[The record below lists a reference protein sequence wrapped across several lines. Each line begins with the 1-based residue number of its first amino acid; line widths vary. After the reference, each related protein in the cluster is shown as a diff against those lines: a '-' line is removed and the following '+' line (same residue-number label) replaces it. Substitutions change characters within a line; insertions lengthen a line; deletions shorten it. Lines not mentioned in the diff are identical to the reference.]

1 LNLSV
6 SRTLL
11 FCSSLLLLWG
21 CGGDDKGLGSN
32 DPFATYS
39 SSITI
44 DPFLSSAVI
53 DPGLSSGIVDPG
65 LSSPIIDP
73 GLSSGVV
80 DPGLSS
86 PIIDPGL
93 SSGIIDPGLSS
104 AIIDP
109 GLSSATDPIVSSSST
124 ISGPGIPVEAYPVA
138 NYGVILSNGKTGWSS
153 RYWDAC
159 KPHCSWISNGAEG
172 QTDTTTEAS
181 YQANLT
187 TTRNCNIKDIEIP
200 TFTLSRGFSEYWT
213 GWEGTES
220 ACKSGKGGAFTCT
233 DMAPVKVN
241 DTLSYGFVA
250 GPGSST
256 TCGKCFH
263 LQFNGSFHDAG
274 EHNAPK
280 ATHKA
285 LKGKHMVVM
294 TSNIGHDVKEGQ
306 FDLMVPGGGVG
317 QFDALSTMVNGSG
330 VQWGAQYGGFLTQCQ
345 QSLGYD
351 NTLES
356 YQNCVKDMCDA
367 AFTGYDN
374 LLRGCH
380 WYADWYMAAD
390 NPTYN
395 WEEVEC
401 PQYLVDRY
409 KTTIN
414 TTRRNIYA
422 YQTDWST
429 YEGGEIPTDT
439 RFPVDLE

>member
-1 LNLSV
+1 MNLSV

-53 DPGLSSGIVDPG
+53 DPGLSSGI
-65 LSSPIIDP
+65 
-73 GLSSGVV
+73 V

-181 YQANLT
+181 YQAN
-187 TTRNCNIKDIEIP
+187 
-200 TFTLSRGFSEYWT
+200 
-213 GWEGTES
+213 
-220 ACKSGKGGAFTCT
+220 
-233 DMAPVKVN
+233 
-241 DTLSYGFVA
+241 
-250 GPGSST
+250 
-256 TCGKCFH
+256 
-263 LQFNGSFHDAG
+263 
-274 EHNAPK
+274 
-280 ATHKA
+280 
-285 LKGKHMVVM
+285 
-294 TSNIGHDVKEGQ
+294 
-306 FDLMVPGGGVG
+306 
-317 QFDALSTMVNGSG
+317 
-330 VQWGAQYGGFLTQCQ
+330 
-345 QSLGYD
+345 
-351 NTLES
+351 
-356 YQNCVKDMCDA
+356 
-367 AFTGYDN
+367 
-374 LLRGCH
+374 
-380 WYADWYMAAD
+380 
-390 NPTYN
+390 
-395 WEEVEC
+395 
-401 PQYLVDRY
+401 
-409 KTTIN
+409 
-414 TTRRNIYA
+414 
-422 YQTDWST
+422 
-429 YEGGEIPTDT
+429 
-439 RFPVDLE
+439 

>member
-1 LNLSV
+1 MNLSI

-187 TTRNCNIKDIEIP
+187 TARNCNIKDIEIP
-200 TFTLSRGFSEYWT
+200 TFTLSRNNQQYWT

-220 ACKSGKGGAFTCT
+220 ACKEGKGGAFTCT
-233 DMAPVKVN
+233 DMALFKSMI
-241 DTLSYGFVA
+241 LY
-250 GPGSST
+250 
-256 TCGKCFH
+256 
-263 LQFNGSFHDAG
+263 
-274 EHNAPK
+274 
-280 ATHKA
+280 
-285 LKGKHMVVM
+285 
-294 TSNIGHDVKEGQ
+294 
-306 FDLMVPGGGVG
+306 LMV
-317 QFDALSTMVNGSG
+317 LLL
-330 VQWGAQYGGFLTQCQ
+330 AQDLLQLVENVSIY
-345 QSLGYD
+345 
-351 NTLES
+351 
-356 YQNCVKDMCDA
+356 
-367 AFTGYDN
+367 N
-374 LLRGCH
+374 L
-380 WYADWYMAAD
+380 M
-390 NPTYN
+390 
-395 WEEVEC
+395 EV
-401 PQYLVDRY
+401 
-409 KTTIN
+409 
-414 TTRRNIYA
+414 
-422 YQTDWST
+422 
-429 YEGGEIPTDT
+429 
-439 RFPVDLE
+439 